1 MLRILLT
8 IAALLLSTGAS
19 LASPQHPTSAQR
31 KDIHRYNYAY
41 LRCREYAPTGSTV
54 PEAENQTSKKAC
66 DLRDRLSK
74 KFERQGFCFYKYV
87 SIGRPNK
94 TTGECEALPG
104 S

>member
-1 MLRILLT
+1 MLRILLI
-8 IAALLLSTGAS
+8 IAALLLSAGPA
-19 LASPQHPTSAQR
+19 LASPRHPTSAQL

-41 LRCREYAPTGSTV
+41 LRCREYAPIGSTV
-54 PEAENQTSKKAC
+54 SEAENRTSKKAC

-87 SIGRPNK
+87 NIGRPGK
-94 TTGECEALPG
+94 GACEALPG